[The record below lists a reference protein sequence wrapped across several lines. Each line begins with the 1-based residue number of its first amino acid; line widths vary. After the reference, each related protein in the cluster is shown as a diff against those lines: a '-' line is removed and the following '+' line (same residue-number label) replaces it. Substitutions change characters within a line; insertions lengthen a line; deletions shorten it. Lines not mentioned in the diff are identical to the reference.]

1 VKKHP
6 TVEALR
12 KAARGL
18 LLPSETDAPL
28 NPTVE
33 ALRKAA
39 RGLLLPSETDAP
51 LKPFLW
57 EGAGGKLSK
66 DRVRELAGAEEG
78 ASVEET
84 SLDDLFQAV
93 PDEDRP
99 QFEKLAEAI
108 RGQLSGVKV
117 YKVGDEA
124 EREVYIVGK
133 TSDGQWA
140 GLKTRVVET

>member
-1 VKKHP
+1 
-6 TVEALR
+6 VEALR

-18 LLPSETDAPL
+18 LLPSEA
-28 NPTVE
+28 
-33 ALRKAA
+33 
-39 RGLLLPSETDAP
+39 DAP

-66 DRVRELAGAEEG
+66 DRVRELAGAGED
-78 ASVEET
+78 APVEET
-84 SLDDLFQAV
+84 TLDDLFQAV

-99 QFEKLAEAI
+99 QFEQLAEAI
-108 RGQLSGVKV
+108 RQQLSGVKV

-124 EREVYIVGK
+124 ERDVYVVGK

>member
-1 VKKHP
+1 MKKHP
-6 TVEALR
+6 AVEALR
-12 KAARGL
+12 R
-18 LLPSETDAPL
+18 
-28 NPTVE
+28 
-33 ALRKAA
+33 AA

-66 DRVRELAGAEEG
+66 DRVRDLAGAG
-78 ASVEET
+78 GDTPVEET
-84 SLDDLFQAV
+84 SLDDLFEAV

-108 RGQLSGVKV
+108 RQQLSGVKV
-117 YKVGDEA
+117 YKLGDGP
-124 EREVYIVGK
+124 EREVYVVGK

>member
-1 VKKHP
+1 MKKHP
-6 TVEALR
+6 A
-12 KAARGL
+12 
-18 LLPSETDAPL
+18 
-28 NPTVE
+28 VE

-66 DRVRELAGAEEG
+66 DRVRELAGAGED

-84 SLDDLFQAV
+84 SLDDLFETV

-99 QFEKLAEAI
+99 NFEKLSAAI
-108 RGQLSGVKV
+108 RQQLSGVKV
-117 YKVGDEA
+117 YKLGDEA
-124 EREVYIVGK
+124 ERDVYVVGK
-133 TSDGQWA
+133 TQDGQWA